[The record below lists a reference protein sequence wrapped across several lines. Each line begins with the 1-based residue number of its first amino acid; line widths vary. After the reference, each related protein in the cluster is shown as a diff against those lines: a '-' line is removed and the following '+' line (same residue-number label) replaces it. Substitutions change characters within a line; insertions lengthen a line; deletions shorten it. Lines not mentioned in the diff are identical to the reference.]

1 MRVVFARGKQS
12 TKPDLSAP
20 LTINNC
26 GYYRDISQDAEVCR
40 AGGREDYQIIFVR
53 RGRLTVDDRV
63 YRDGSVYIFTPGER
77 QHYTYKALPK
87 NCYYWLHFSG
97 SKADEFAA
105 RYGLGGFYDKGDD
118 AAAMENLFL
127 SATDAFTMNLRQKQL
142 FAVGTLLSVVALLCS
157 STEKNSPF
165 RRAEMQIADL
175 SQPLNVKELA
185 ASFNISAEHFI
196 RSFKAYIGLTPLG
209 FRQKC
214 RVERAKELLSGSD
227 LSVDE
232 VAKSCGC
239 DDALYFSRLFKKYTG
254 MSPTAYRDLF

>member
-1 MRVVFARGKQS
+1 
-12 TKPDLSAP
+12 
-20 LTINNC
+20 
-26 GYYRDISQDAEVCR
+26 
-40 AGGREDYQIIFVR
+40 
-53 RGRLTVDDRV
+53 
-63 YRDGSVYIFTPGER
+63 
-77 QHYTYKALPK
+77 
-87 NCYYWLHFSG
+87 
-97 SKADEFAA
+97 
-105 RYGLGGFYDKGDD
+105 
-118 AAAMENLFL
+118 
-127 SATDAFTMNLRQKQL
+127 
-142 FAVGTLLSVVALLCS
+142 
-157 STEKNSPF
+157 
-165 RRAEMQIADL
+165 MQIADL

-232 VAKSCGC
+232 VAKACGC